1 MKINKTFDASLSK
14 QDCETLYQ
22 IITHFDTIPTM
33 IGKGKRNVVKIT
45 DFNGHSINIKSF
57 KIPNFINKIVY
68 RFFRKSKAQRSFE
81 YANKLIECGINTPK
95 PLSYIEFLKPLFLN
109 KSFYITPQLKYDFTI
124 RELVDNPNFKDFE
137 NIVRQFTQFT
147 FNLHEKGI
155 NFLDHSPG
163 NTLILKKEDV
173 YVFYLIDLNRMKFEK
188 MDFHKRMKNFAK
200 LSPKDKMLEIMADEY
215 AKLYPQKS
223 KAEIHKTMQ
232 MYSGKFSNRY
242 KKKEQFK
249 KKYFFWRK

>member
-1 MKINKTFDASLSK
+1 LKINKTFDASLSNSD
-14 QDCETLYQ
+14 QEALFN
-22 IITHFDTIPTM
+22 IINHFETIPTM

-45 DFNGHSINIKSF
+45 DFNGQPINIKSF
-57 KIPNFINKIVY
+57 KIPNIINKVVY
-68 RFFRKSKAQRSFE
+68 RFFRKSKAKRSFE
-81 YANKLIECGINTPK
+81 YANKLLNFKINTPK
-95 PLSYIEFLKPLFLN
+95 PLGYVEFLTPLFLEN
-109 KSFYITPQLKYDFTI
+109 SYYISKQLTYDFTI
-124 RELVDNPNFKDFE
+124 RELVDNPNFEDFE

-147 FNLHEKGI
+147 FFLHQKGI

-163 NTLILKKEDV
+163 NTLIIKKGDA

-215 AKLYPQKS
+215 AKLFPQKS
-223 KAEIHKTMQ
+223 KDEILKTMQ
-232 MYSGKFSNRY
+232 LYSNKFSNRY

-249 KKYFFWRK
+249 QRYFFWRK